1 MRGDTLK
8 AHGCRG
14 LARCLTRVPVSTAVS
29 QGKDHSA
36 EQGCKAHLRLVG
48 VSRGPRRSL
57 FVTVLLTILISNMR
71 RFPGDVG

>member
-1 MRGDTLK
+1 MRGDTL
-8 AHGCRG
+8 AGPWLQG

-57 FVTVLLTILISNMR
+57 CVTVLLTILISNMR